1 MVANEFLRQK
11 CFPKGLID
19 KYKVRLIAKDFT
31 QKQKV
36 DYFDIFAL
44 VTRIS
49 SIYVLIALAP
59 IYELLIHQINV
70 KTTFLNGDLEEDTYT
85 VQPDGYIAPGLDNK
99 ACKLRKSIYDFK

>member
-1 MVANEFLRQK
+1 M
-11 CFPKGLID
+11 ID
-19 KYKVRLIAKDFT
+19 KYKARIIAKDFT
-31 QKQKV
+31 QKQNV
-36 DYFDIFAL
+36 EYFDIFAL

-85 VQPDGYIAPGLDNK
+85 VQPDRYIAPGLYNK